1 MVFLLD
7 SLKEKFSDSDDSGSK
22 GFPDMNYMIG
32 NSSAMDVGEVPT
44 PLDQRIGYAAQVGG
58 SVMELQITNPSTFTL
73 ERDKMISTIDQLG
86 IDVTLH
92 SDMNAGYASAQK
104 SGQGES
110 YGYETVEDYF
120 TEYIQE
126 LASFKKEVER
136 RGGQNGPL
144 FNIGR
149 INPHISTTPLP
160 PLDERMETDV
170 GVDPFGFTIN
180 EYDENARKQRNHRK
194 QNMYKNPDFLR
205 NLYYT
210 LFLEVANYPFQ
221 NYQTFASYSNEFDEK
236 WLKAQHEA
244 AWQIFKEEARTVE
257 DKLAAIN
264 TTRQR
269 DQGIGRKWL
278 EVVDGTDISLSV
290 GYPRFNPDIQ
300 TDDDGNFESYEGLG
314 KNTVDDLES
323 YLRSWGEGQSI
334 PDLRALDSLIFKRVD
349 KMGEESFFPSQRAL
363 NQRVNDTI
371 PDDVYGQIKQDIRD
385 ELDID
390 PIRNS
395 IREAIREALDS
406 LWHVEDADSPDNQNI
421 SQGAKWNALQ
431 SALEVQQ
438 IRLLEI
444 AYSIGKDQYGIEEL
458 AADVFS
464 GSNNYDLFDA
474 DQREDIDSDEAMH
487 EDLLERLLQGQQ
499 FQREMWKESTI
510 FYQVIPAWMAASSN
524 DDHEFHNGWK
534 APEFIWEAL
543 VERWE
548 DRDDMDIDVDID
560 LTSPRNGVYD
570 QDGSDTYHFFDLLE
584 NYQKFQYDVAAAVG
598 ACYAWAHFTQ
608 RKNQFDLKGRDFGL
622 EDDEEEKV
630 MNQGWSWV
638 EWMNRF
644 GIGVNLETMAGSP
657 QQKFKVWRPKDISVA
672 AHAINM
678 TARNQLDE
686 EGELGGRS
694 EIHPE
699 LDGCPAKFT
708 IDMEHVASLGATPW
722 NEMELFI
729 EQEKELASDWPELDI
744 DSDKPIAKILRQ
756 YHLMDPGVEGQRGTH
771 HGAFKRG
778 NTLIYEW
785 LYNLAKEGF
794 ARNEN
799 EPATILFELAEHK
812 GESSYMM
819 RISMDLIQ
827 LGVTPE
833 ELDPANVSPGDE
845 PESREEALIARF
857 FGIDRSSYDREWAKI
872 EEHAFDPLEGLLQTE
887 EFDNTSTGSGA
898 IDQAGNRPMEWKSE
912 EYK

>member
-1 MVFLLD
+1 MAFLLD
-7 SLKEKFSDSDDSGSK
+7 SLKEKFSDSGDSGSE

-86 IDVTLH
+86 IDVALH

-126 LASFKKEVER
+126 LAAFKKEVER

-149 INPHISTTPLP
+149 INPHIATTPLP

-194 QNMYKNPDFLR
+194 QNIYKNPDFLK

-210 LFLEVANYPFQ
+210 LVLEMSNYPFQ
-221 NYQTFASYSNEFDEK
+221 NYQTFGSYSEKFDEA
-236 WLKAQHEA
+236 WREAQHESA
-244 AWQIFKEEARTVE
+244 ERIFETEASDLE
-257 DKLAAIN
+257 DKLGAVLVARN
-264 TTRQR
+264 N
-269 DQGIGRKWL
+269 DQGIGTNWREFLADWGDIDVHIYTPNLDTNGEYKGPQKEEQLSLNQVL
-278 EVVDGTDISLSV
+278 EMSGERGPRLRTLDDLVFDIKRGNIDYENFFQIPRSV
-290 GYPRFNPDIQ
+290 GDRLNDNEVQQFVQDVQDEINIS
-300 TDDDGNFESYEGLG
+300 E
-314 KNTVDDLES
+314 TVVS
-323 YLRSWGEGQSI
+323 Q
-334 PDLRALDSLIFKRVD
+334 LD
-349 KMGEESFFPSQRAL
+349 
-363 NQRVNDTI
+363 
-371 PDDVYGQIKQDIRD
+371 
-385 ELDID
+385 
-390 PIRNS
+390 
-395 IREAIREALDS
+395 EALLEFWKARDD
-406 LWHVEDADSPDNQNI
+406 EEERYMTQE
-421 SQGAKWNALQ
+421 AKWAGLQ
-431 SALEVQQ
+431 SHLEVQQ
-438 IRLLEI
+438 IRLLEK
-444 AYSIGKDQYGIEEL
+444 AYDIGREDDIEEM
-458 AADVFS
+458 AATIFS
-464 GSNNYDLFDA
+464 GEDLSLFDG
-474 DQREDIDSDEAMH
+474 EDVDEREAMH

-524 DDHEFHNGWK
+524 DDHEFHKGWE

-543 VERWE
+543 VKRWE
-548 DRDDMDIDVDID
+548 DRDDLDINVEID

-570 QDGSDTYHFFDLLE
+570 KDGDDTYHFFDLLE
-584 NYQKFQYDVAAAVG
+584 NYQDFQYDVAAAVG

-608 RKNQFDLKGRDFGL
+608 RKSQFDLKGRDFGL
-622 EDDEEEKV
+622 DSDEAGEVRNK
-630 MNQGWSWV
+630 GWTWV

-678 TARNQLDE
+678 TARNQLEKKGD
-686 EGELGGRS
+686 LGGLS

-729 EQEKELASDWPELDI
+729 EQEKELAGDWPELEI
-744 DSDKPIAKILRQ
+744 DLDKPIAKILRQ

-819 RISMDLIQ
+819 RLSMDLIE

-833 ELDPANVSPGDE
+833 ELDPGNVSPGDE